1 MKYAGLVYT
10 GHAFVL
16 VGLILIIGQFIL
28 RLIGIDP
35 LGYSLMPI
43 GIMVFAFGNLLL
55 LFRRRKKKA
64 EAEEC
69 SAIEER
75 ENLAARNQ
83 GGAHS
88 SQSLPAETPPSA
100 LLNPPYHSPSGS
112 FSRTREGYE
121 YQNVW
126 LALSMSSS
134 MGQDYDLILQGDE
147 VSLEPVSLN
156 DQDPMAIR
164 VVHRSGPI
172 GYLHKSRL
180 RELANEFLNR
190 GDSITASIAHA
201 SFERGILV
209 NLSLR
214 RIDTAAE

>member
-16 VGLILIIGQFIL
+16 VGLILVIAQFIL

-35 LGYSLMPI
+35 LGYSMLPI
-43 GIMVFAFGNLLL
+43 GILFFVLGNTLL
-55 LFRRRKKKA
+55 LFRRRIKK
-64 EAEEC
+64 EDAEER

-75 ENLAARNQ
+75 ENLATNNQ
-83 GGAHS
+83 GGPYS
-88 SQSLPAETPPSA
+88 SQSLPEETPPSA
-100 LLNPPYHSPSGS
+100 LLNQPYLSPSGS

-126 LALSMSSS
+126 LALSTSSS
-134 MGQDYDLILQGDE
+134 LGQVYNLILQGDE
-147 VSLEPVSLN
+147 VFLEAASLN
-156 DQDPMAIR
+156 NQDPMAIR